1 MAKSFSNR
9 YIFIYSA
16 ALVVVAA
23 LILTVVSV
31 SLKPLQ
37 TKNQQAETKQM
48 ILKTIGV
55 EATRENADKLF
66 DQYISV
72 GAYPS
77 VRPDEATEEG
87 VHGSTPLQFYRYDG
101 GIIIPMRGTGLWG
114 PIWGYLA
121 LDGDGTVVGAVFD
134 HKGETPGLGGEI
146 ATDKFAARFIGKR
159 MDTQA
164 IHLAKNADHSNPYE
178 VDAISGGTM
187 TSNGVTAMLEKAYND
202 YSKLTSCSSSTSLT
216 SSTTDSREEAT
227 E

>member
-1 MAKSFSNR
+1 MKKTFSNT

-16 ALVVVAA
+16 VLVVVAA

-37 TKNQQAETKQM
+37 TRNQQAETKQM

-55 EATRENADKLF
+55 EATRENADKLYT
-66 DQYISV
+66 QYI
-72 GAYPS
+72 
-77 VRPDEATEEG
+77 TEVDG
-87 VHGSTPLQFYRYDG
+87 GQGTPCPYYRYKG
-101 GIIIPMRGTGLWG
+101 GIVIPLHGTGLWG

-121 LDGDGTVVGAVFD
+121 LDSESTVVGAVFD

-146 ATDKFAARFIGKR
+146 ATDKFAQRFIGKR

-187 TSNGVTAMLEKAYND
+187 TSNGVTAMLQKAYED
-202 YSKLTSCSSSTSLT
+202 YCKM
-216 SSTTDSREEAT
+216 RKEAT

>member
-1 MAKSFSNR
+1 MAKTFSNR

-48 ILKTIGV
+48 ILKTIGI
-55 EATRENADKLF
+55 EATRDNADQLYA
-66 DQYISV
+66 QHIT
-72 GAYPS
+72 
-77 VRPDEATEEG
+77 EADGHYT
-87 VHGSTPLQFYRYDG
+87 FDG
-101 GIIIPMRGTGLWG
+101 GIILPLKGTGLWG

-121 LDGDGTVVGAVFD
+121 LDQTSTVVGAVFD

-146 ATDKFAARFIGKR
+146 ATDKFASRFIGKK

-164 IHLAKNADHSNPYE
+164 IHLAKNADRSNPYE

-187 TSNGVTAMLEKAYND
+187 TSNGVTAMLAKAFND
-202 YSKLTSCSSSTSLT
+202 YQNLNTQNTTSVPINQ
-216 SSTTDSREEAT
+216 REED
-227 E
+227 EQ

>member
-1 MAKSFSNR
+1 MAKTFSNR

-16 ALVVVAA
+16 VLVVVAA
-23 LILTVVSV
+23 LILTVVAV

-37 TKNQQAETKQM
+37 TKNQEAEQKQM

-121 LDGDGTVVGAVFD
+121 LDGSSTVVGAVFD

-146 ATDKFAARFIGKR
+146 ATDKFAQRFIGKK

-202 YSKLTSCSSSTSLT
+202 YSRLTSCSSPTSPT
-216 SSTTDSREEAT
+216 SSTSNSRKEAQQ
-227 E
+227 

>member
-1 MAKSFSNR
+1 MAKSFSNS

-16 ALVVVAA
+16 VLVVVAA
-23 LILTVVSV
+23 LILTVVSM
-31 SLKPLQ
+31 SLKPMQ
-37 TKNQQAETKQM
+37 TRNQQAETKQM

-55 EATRENADKLF
+55 EATRENADKL
-66 DQYISV
+66 YAKHIT
-72 GAYPS
+72 
-77 VRPDEATEEG
+77 EADGYYT
-87 VHGSTPLQFYRYDG
+87 FAG
-101 GIIIPMRGTGLWG
+101 GIVIPLKGTGLWG

-121 LDGDGTVVGAVFD
+121 LDSESTVVGAVFD

-146 ATDKFAARFIGKR
+146 ATDKFAARFIGKK

-187 TSNGVTAMLEKAYND
+187 TSNGVTAMLQKAFENY
-202 YSKLTSCSSSTSLT
+202 KELFLIP
-216 SSTTDSREEAT
+216 STTSTTSDTSYTSDTSDTTSTRKEAT

>member
-1 MAKSFSNR
+1 MKKTFSNR

-16 ALVVVAA
+16 VLVVVAA

-37 TKNQQAETKQM
+37 TRNQQAETKQM

-72 GAYPS
+72 GTYPS

-121 LDGDGTVVGAVFD
+121 LDSTSTVVGAVFD

-146 ATDKFAARFIGKR
+146 ATDKFAARFIGKK

-187 TSNGVTAMLEKAYND
+187 TSNGVTAMLEKAYED
-202 YSKLTSCSSSTSLT
+202 YSNLTSTTSPTSLT
-216 SSTTDSREEAT
+216 SSTSTREEDQQ
-227 E
+227 

>member
-16 ALVVVAA
+16 VLVVVAA

-37 TKNQQAETKQM
+37 TKNQEAEQKQM
-48 ILKTIGV
+48 ILKTIGI
-55 EATRENADKLF
+55 EASRDNAAELYAKH
-66 DQYISV
+66 IT
-72 GAYPS
+72 
-77 VRPDEATEEG
+77 EADGYYT
-87 VHGSTPLQFYRYDG
+87 FDG
-101 GIIIPMRGTGLWG
+101 GIVLPMNGTGLWG

-121 LDGDGTVVGAVFD
+121 LDESSTVVGAVFD

-146 ATDKFAARFIGKR
+146 ATDKFAQRFIGKK
-159 MDTQA
+159 MDEHPIYLT
-164 IHLAKNADHSNPYE
+164 KKADKDNPYQ

-187 TSNGVTAMLEKAYND
+187 TSNGVTAMLEQAWFD
-202 YSKLTSCSSSTSLT
+202 YRDLVDGK
-216 SSTTDSREEAT
+216 EAQ

>member
-1 MAKSFSNR
+1 MAKKNFSNT

-48 ILKTIGV
+48 ILKTIGI
-55 EATRENADKLF
+55 EATRDNADVLYAKH
-66 DQYISV
+66 IT
-72 GAYPS
+72 
-77 VRPDEATEEG
+77 EADGHYT
-87 VHGSTPLQFYRYDG
+87 FDG
-101 GIIIPMRGTGLWG
+101 GIILPLKGTGLWG

-121 LDGDGTVVGAVFD
+121 LDNTSTVVGAVFD

-146 ATDKFAARFIGKR
+146 ATDKFASRFIGKK

-164 IHLAKNADHSNPYE
+164 IHLKKNADHSNPYE

-187 TSNGVTAMLEKAYND
+187 TSNGVTAMLAKAFND
-202 YSKLTSCSSSTSLT
+202 YQKLNTQNTPSAPINQ
-216 SSTTDSREEAT
+216 REED
-227 E
+227 EQ

>member
-1 MAKSFSNR
+1 M
-9 YIFIYSA
+9 
-16 ALVVVAA
+16 
-23 LILTVVSV
+23 
-31 SLKPLQ
+31 Q
-37 TKNQQAETKQM
+37 TKNQEAEKKQM

-55 EATRENADKLF
+55 EATRDNAAELYSKH
-66 DQYISV
+66 IT
-72 GAYPS
+72 
-77 VRPDEATEEG
+77 EADG
-87 VHGSTPLQFYRYDG
+87 YYAFDG
-101 GIIIPMRGTGLWG
+101 GIVLPMNGTGLWG

-121 LDGDGTVVGAVFD
+121 LDNESTIVGAVFD

-146 ATDKFAARFIGKR
+146 ATDKFAQRFIGKK

-202 YSKLTSCSSSTSLT
+202 YNNLSIQNTQSTQT
-216 SSTTDSREEAT
+216 EEREEAT

>member
-1 MAKSFSNR
+1 MKKTFSNR

-16 ALVVVAA
+16 VLVVVAA

-37 TKNQQAETKQM
+37 TRNQQAETKQM

-87 VHGSTPLQFYRYDG
+87 VHGSTPLQFYRYDA

-121 LDGDGTVVGAVFD
+121 LDSTSTVVGAVFD

-146 ATDKFAARFIGKR
+146 ATDKFAARFIGKK

-164 IHLAKNADHSNPYE
+164 IHLKKNADHGNPYE

-187 TSNGVTAMLEKAYND
+187 TSNGVTAMLAKAYENYKQIPD
-202 YSKLTSCSSSTSLT
+202 NPDNPETPEIPEERK
-216 SSTTDSREEAT
+216 EAT